1 MNNNKTDSTVPDY
14 GKDNLHQQ
22 PLSFFMDK
30 YTETDPA
37 EIADRIGLETE
48 DDGRVFLVRYLGHIY
63 RVSHPELNITPAEE
77 GMTDLLSDNDSA
89 RILLLRYLQL
99 AHPTP
104 PDGTYVSFRDMPG
117 GDLYFQPFQGRCIF
131 RLLGKYGRRIDVFR
145 SVLASMGA
153 QKIEYADACY
163 DVELFDGLFVRFIL
177 WEGDDEFP
185 ASAQILF
192 SFNFRN
198 AFETYD
204 LAEIGGLC
212 ISAFG
217 AEERKLAEKTAENG

>member
-1 MNNNKTDSTVPDY
+1 MNTDKTDFTVPDY

-22 PLSFFMDK
+22 PQSFFMEQ
-30 YTETDPA
+30 YSEADPA
-37 EIADRIGLETE
+37 EIAGRLGLQTE
-48 DDGRVFLVRYLGHIY
+48 EDGRVFLVRYLGHLY

-77 GMTDLLSDNDSA
+77 NMTDLISGNDSA
-89 RILLLRYLQL
+89 RILLLRYLML

-131 RLLGKYGRRIDVFR
+131 RLLGKFGRRIDVFR
-145 SVLASMGA
+145 TVLASMGA
-153 QKIEYADACY
+153 QKIDYADACY
-163 DVELFDGLFVRFIL
+163 DVELFDGLSVRFIL

-192 SFNFRN
+192 SSNFRN

-212 ISAFG
+212 ITAFG
-217 AEERKLAEKTAENG
+217 IEEKKLAAAAAES

>member
-1 MNNNKTDSTVPDY
+1 MMENTDKENGLPDY

-22 PLSFFMDK
+22 PLVFFLEK
-30 YTETDPA
+30 YAQADPEEIAGRLSLPA
-37 EIADRIGLETE
+37 EGDPKS
-48 DDGRVFLVRYLGHIY
+48 FLIRYLGRPY
-63 RVSHPELNITPAEE
+63 RVTWPALDITPAEE
-77 GMTDLLSDNDSA
+77 GMTDLLSGNDSA
-89 RILLLRYLQL
+89 RILLLRYLL
-99 AHPTP
+99 FAYPTEA
-104 PDGTYVSFRDMPG
+104 DGTFVSFRDMPG

-145 SVLASMGA
+145 QVLEKMGA
-153 QKIEYADACY
+153 SKVSYADACY
-163 DVELFDGLFVRFIL
+163 DVELFEGLFVRFIL

-192 SFNFRN
+192 SSNFRT

-212 ISAFG
+212 ITAFG
-217 AEERKLAEKTAENG
+217 ITEKTL